1 MIESKLINIYANGI
15 RFAVSMP
22 LNQFVF
28 FKQLLDQGE
37 TKLQALEKSKEM
49 YIKSNPEEAIEFYK
63 DKIL

>member
-1 MIESKLINIYANGI
+1 
-15 RFAVSMP
+15 MP

-63 DKIL
+63 NKIL

>member
-1 MIESKLINIYANGI
+1 
-15 RFAVSMP
+15 MP

-63 DKIL
+63 DKIVSKK